1 MNTLAPRYFNR
12 ALRASIAAAILLLFA
27 LPAAGQ
33 NDFDAFTN
41 LAELEALQ
49 KQLDAA
55 PPADVDQLEEIR
67 ALANSARRQANS
79 CIPRVTPEVQRL
91 RQEKAILGDLTED
104 DPIDI
109 REQRAAI
116 NAALGEAQGRLDNCR
131 LVVSRADVIM
141 STVTQLEIVLSRER
155 MWSQSQPIWDVLPVA
170 PAQIKEWPAKI
181 STAIRFERKEGA
193 ETSLKVP
200 LLLVGI
206 LAIGLG
212 LFVRRAFRRWH
223 DAQGFDDKPPPLK
236 VLFLKS
242 LARHAPWWILGL
254 ATSVM
259 VISTMAEPA
268 FDSVP
273 LRITTAILAYGLAC
287 ILIDRSTG
295 PMTPSAEIEG
305 LIPELQAPLRLRL
318 RLFFVASI
326 ASRVV
331 LGPQWF
337 LELPA
342 EDMLL
347 PHTLLVIALVLPL
360 IAGLRLARRVPGLQ
374 GRHRI
379 VRYITMLAL
388 IVTLVAEFLGYYNL
402 ANYLIF
408 GVVMTAFAAFVL
420 WMLLWLVDQAIDFL
434 TKGQTRLAYQAR
446 TWLGV
451 RPRTEGETGLG
462 AYRLLF
468 DLLLWLTFGV
478 LVLNVWDT
486 SGTMLAQL
494 RSWVLDGFQVGDGT
508 LVPIDIFIGIAVFTA
523 LIIVTAWIKR
533 LIQKR
538 WLSQVRMDR
547 GARDAITTMVGYLGF
562 IVAVLVG
569 LNLTGADLTTIGL
582 AAAALSVGIGFGLQ
596 NIVNNFVSGLV
607 LLFERPI
614 KAGDFISIGEM
625 EGWVKRI
632 SIRSTEIETMDRQNV
647 LVPNSDLISEKV
659 TNWVLR
665 DPHIRLR
672 LEIGVAYGSDVE
684 LVRDVLLKVGEENEE
699 VITDGRAPGPR
710 ALFMSF
716 GDSALLFELRVWIR
730 HVRKRFEV
738 TSSLNFAI
746 DQAFREHNITIP
758 FPQRDLHVK
767 TWSDEATPP
776 RSGKS

>member
-1 MNTLAPRYFNR
+1 S
-12 ALRASIAAAILLLFA
+12 LRASVAAAIFLLFA
-27 LPAAGQ
+27 SPAAGQ
-33 NDFDAFTN
+33 NDFDAFTS

-49 KQLDAA
+49 KQLDAT
-55 PPADVDQLEEIR
+55 PPADVDRLEAIR
-67 ALANSARRQANS
+67 AQANSARRQANA
-79 CIPRVTPEVQRL
+79 CLPRVTPEVQRL
-91 RQEKAILGDLTED
+91 QQEKEILGPLTED
-104 DPIDI
+104 DPIDK

-116 NAALGEAQGRLDNCR
+116 NAALGETQGRLDNCR
-131 LVVSRADVIM
+131 LVISRADVILN
-141 STVTQLEIVLSRER
+141 TVTQLEIELSRER
-155 MWSQSQPIWDVLPVA
+155 MWSQSEPIWSVLEAA
-170 PAQIKEWPAKI
+170 PAQIKDWPARI
-181 STAIRFERKEGA
+181 SVAIRFERKEDV

-200 LLLVGI
+200 LLLVGV

-212 LFVRRAFRRWH
+212 LFIRRGFRRWH
-223 DAQGFDDKPPPLK
+223 DAQGYDEKPPPLK
-236 VLFLKS
+236 ILFLKS
-242 LARHAPWWILGL
+242 VSRHAPWWILGL

-259 VISTMAEPA
+259 VISTMLAPDL
-268 FDSVP
+268 DSVP
-273 LRITTAILAYGLAC
+273 IRITTAILAYGLAC

-295 PMTPSAEIEG
+295 PMSPAAEIDG
-305 LIPELQAPLRLRL
+305 LIPDFQAPLRLRL

-347 PHTLLVIALVLPL
+347 PHTLLVIGLVLPL
-360 IAGLRLARRVPGLQ
+360 IAGLRLAHRIPGLA
-374 GRHRI
+374 GRHRTI
-379 VRYITMLAL
+379 RYIAMLAL
-388 IVTLVAEFLGYYNL
+388 VVVLVAEFLGYYNL

-408 GVVMTAFAAFVL
+408 GVVTTALAAFVL
-420 WMLLWLVDQAIDFL
+420 WMLLWLVDQAIDFI
-434 TKGQTRLAYQAR
+434 TKGQTRLAYQVR

-451 RPRTEGETGLG
+451 RPRTEGESGLG

-486 SGTMLAQL
+486 TGTMLNQL
-494 RSWVLDGFQVGDGT
+494 RSWVIDGVKIGDST
-508 LVPIDIFIGIAVFTA
+508 IVPIDIFIGITVFTG
-523 LIIVTAWIKR
+523 LIIATAWIKR

-547 GARDAITTMVGYLGF
+547 GARDAITTMVGYVGF
-562 IVAVLVG
+562 TVAVLIG
-569 LNLTGADLTTIGL
+569 LNLTGVDLTTIGI
-582 AAAALSVGIGFGLQ
+582 AAAALAVGIGLGLQ
-596 NIVNNFVSGLV
+596 DIVNNFVSGLI

-672 LEIGVAYGSDVE
+672 IELGVAYGSDVE
-684 LVRDVLLKVGEENEE
+684 LVRDVLIKVAQENEE
-699 VITDGRAPGPR
+699 VITDGRAPEPR
-710 ALFMSF
+710 ALFVGF

-738 TSSLNFAI
+738 TSNLNFAI
-746 DQAFREHNITIP
+746 DKAFREQNITIP

-767 TWSDEATPP
+767 TWSDKAAPP
-776 RSGKS
+776 RSDAS